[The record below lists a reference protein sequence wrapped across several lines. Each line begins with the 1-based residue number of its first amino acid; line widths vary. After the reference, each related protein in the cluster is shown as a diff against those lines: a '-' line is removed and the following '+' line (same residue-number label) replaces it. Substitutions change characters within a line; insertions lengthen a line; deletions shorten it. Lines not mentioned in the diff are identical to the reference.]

1 VLIIEWTFMQSKL
14 GDILNDTDRLES
26 GSLNESDGG
35 EECEAILTAL
45 RRAKRRSER
54 PMHQDW
60 KDRLAARGDEM
71 NIDDNVK
78 GAAGGK
84 TMPQLRL
91 TLNGH

>member
-1 VLIIEWTFMQSKL
+1 MQTKL
-14 GDILNDTDRLES
+14 GDILNDTDRLET

-54 PMHQDW
+54 P
-60 KDRLAARGDEM
+60 RSAAGGDEM
-71 NIDDNVK
+71 TLDDTNGVI
-78 GAAGGK
+78 GGK
-84 TMPQLRL
+84 TMPHLRL

>member
-1 VLIIEWTFMQSKL
+1 MQSKL
-14 GDILNDTDRLES
+14 GNILNDTDRLET

-45 RRAKRRSER
+45 RRAKRRFER

-60 KDRLAARGDEM
+60 KNRLAGGGDEM
-71 NIDDNVK
+71 DTGEDANGVV
-78 GAAGGK
+78 GGR
-84 TMPQLRL
+84 TMPYLRL

>member
-1 VLIIEWTFMQSKL
+1 MQSKL
-14 GDILNDTDRLES
+14 GDILNDADRLET

-54 PMHQDW
+54 P
-60 KDRLAARGDEM
+60 RSAAGGNEM
-71 NIDDNVK
+71 LDDTNGV
-78 GAAGGK
+78 AGGK
-84 TMPQLRL
+84 TVPHLRL

>member
-1 VLIIEWTFMQSKL
+1 MQTKL
-14 GDILNDTDRLES
+14 GDILNDADRLET

-54 PMHQDW
+54 PSS
-60 KDRLAARGDEM
+60 AGGGEM
-71 NIDDNVK
+71 MMEDTNGVK
-78 GAAGGK
+78 GGK
-84 TMPQLRL
+84 TMPHLRL